1 MKTFNIRLTFVLLL
15 SVLLLGCASTKTES
29 RDRSSDAYT
38 LTCEVFYRS
47 DPGQGLEA
55 AAPIIFTGGNEQKEY
70 AFENMAFEAQL
81 QDDQFEGRALY
92 TAVINLETGDEIS
105 RQLFQFDP
113 KNPVENQFVG
123 GHGFTGLNYVFHPVS
138 SAEMQYFCRVEQS

>member
-1 MKTFNIRLTFVLLL
+1 MKTLNIGLAFFLFL
-15 SVLLLGCASTKTES
+15 SVLLLGCNSTKTES
-29 RDRSSDAYT
+29 RDRSSGAYS
-38 LTCEVFYRS
+38 LICEVFYRS

-55 AAPIIFTGGNEQKEY
+55 APPIIFTGGSEQIDYK
-70 AFENMAFEAQL
+70 FEKLTFEAQL
-81 QDDQFEGRALY
+81 QDDQFEGRTLY

-123 GHGFTGLNYVFHPVS
+123 GHGFTGLNYAFHSAS
-138 SAEMQYFCRVEQS
+138 SAEMQYFCRVGQD